1 MKYYLKADSKE
12 YLEYLKNQAKVSK
25 SDVMTK
31 PTLKH
36 GYFRGYLV
44 NGWQEACSKYVCEIL
59 REKISF

>member
-25 SDVMTK
+25 ADVMIK

-44 NGWQEACSKYVCEIL
+44 NVWQEACSKYICEIS